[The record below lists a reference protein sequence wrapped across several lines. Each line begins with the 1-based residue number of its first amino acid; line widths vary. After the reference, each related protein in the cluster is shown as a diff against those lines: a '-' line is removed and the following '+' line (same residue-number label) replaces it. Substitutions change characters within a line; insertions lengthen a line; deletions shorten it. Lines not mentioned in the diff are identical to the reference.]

1 MVLKSSKYAQ
11 RTLIHIGFFL
21 NLIIYLMYYTVI
33 YHDLK
38 VEK

>member
-11 RTLIHIGFFL
+11 RTLIHIVFFFKFDNIFDIL
-21 NLIIYLMYYTVI
+21 I

>member
-11 RTLIHIGFFL
+11 RTLIHIVFFL
-21 NLIIYLMYYTVI
+21 NLINNIFDVLI

>member
-1 MVLKSSKYAQ
+1 MVLKSTKYAQ
-11 RTLIHIGFFL
+11 RTLIHIVFL
-21 NLIIYLMYYTVI
+21 KFDNIFDVLI